1 MNAQEILRYLEE
13 LGEELARR
21 RAPTPTRIMLIGG
34 AVMLNLIGN
43 RDSTE
48 DIDYFPLDIPNPK
61 DFARAART
69 IHRQHRLPRNWIND
83 VASTILG
90 EIGPAPTPQLWR
102 TTGNGALEIYIP
114 PLDFILA
121 LKTFADRPKDLND
134 IAALLSTLNITSRTQ
149 LQAILNRYIYLRY
162 QIEYRSTASIARIT
176 RDFHLRE

>member
-1 MNAQEILRYLEE
+1 MNAQEILNYLEE

-21 RAPTPTRIMLIGG
+21 RAPAPTRIMLIGG
-34 AVMLNLIGN
+34 AVMLSLVRN
-43 RDSTE
+43 RNSTE
-48 DIDYFPLDIPNPK
+48 DIDYFPIEIPDTK
-61 DFARAART
+61 TFATAARK
-69 IHRQHRLPRNWIND
+69 ISRQHHLPRNWIND

-102 TTGNGALEIYIP
+102 TTGNGTLEIYIP

-134 IAALLSTLNITSRTQ
+134 IAALLSTLNITSRAQ
-149 LQAILNRYIYLRY
+149 LQSILNRYIYLRY
-162 QIEYRSTASIARIT
+162 QIEYRSAASVARIT